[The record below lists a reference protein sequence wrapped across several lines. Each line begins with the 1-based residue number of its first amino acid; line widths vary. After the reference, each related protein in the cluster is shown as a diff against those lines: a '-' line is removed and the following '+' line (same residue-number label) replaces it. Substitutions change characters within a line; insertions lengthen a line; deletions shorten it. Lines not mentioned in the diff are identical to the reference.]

1 MKTNLQV
8 LRGGARCPQRAG
20 SSGTGVPAVNQES
33 AAAAVPASALGSTRS
48 TAVSG
53 LLALACL
60 FLLVVTPAQA
70 QWQTINYTLRGG
82 WNSIYLHGDASYA
95 TIEQQLANNAEVLSI
110 WRWNPN
116 PTATQF
122 GGAGLLPQAGT
133 PEWSTWTKD
142 VATPDTLS
150 ALIGQTAYL
159 VECAGAVTDTYS
171 LSITQRVLPPASKW
185 VRSGANFL
193 GFPAR
198 VSSPPTI
205 ANYFATFPSAVAAN
219 TKIYKY
225 VGGPIG
231 EAVVQVFSP
240 SFEPLDRTQAYWF
253 DATVVSDFYAPLEIT
268 PSNLAGLV
276 YGRNGSQVTVRV
288 RNRSSA
294 TVTLTVTP
302 TASATAPVGQ
312 EQWLDAVPLTRR
324 TYNSA
329 TSSYEFPA
337 VSAPFTVVLAPQA
350 SSELVFGVN
359 RALIDGGPPA
369 TRLPNALYA
378 SLLRFTESSNLL
390 EVLLPVSARV
400 TSLAGLW
407 VGDVAVTNVESKA
420 VGFTGT
426 ATKSPYPLR
435 VLLHVDD
442 AGTARVLSQV
452 FLGRLAPAPYAQG
465 IATLESHLK
474 ADEKANAQRFV
485 ATHLPL
491 EQELATGTGSVALG
505 QTLVRSVTIPFN
517 GPTNPY
523 VHTYHPD
530 HDNKDSQFDLL
541 TGTSAGSLESPTIG
555 RTFSFTFS
563 PTPLPTSSPL
573 GWGSTVLGGT
583 YSETITGVHKDP
595 LTVSGTF
602 ELRRVSELGSITTN

>member
-20 SSGTGVPAVNQES
+20 SNGTGVPAVNYES
-33 AAAAVPASALGSTRS
+33 AASAVPASALGSTRS

-95 TIEQQLANNAEVLSI
+95 TIEQQLANNPEVLSI

-122 GGAGLLPQAGT
+122 GGAGLIPLAGT
-133 PEWSTWTKD
+133 PEWSTWYKP

-159 VECAGAVTDTYS
+159 VECAGTITDTYQ

-312 EQWLDAVPLTRR
+312 EQWTAAVPLTRR
-324 TYNSA
+324 TFNSG
-329 TSSYEFPA
+329 TNSYDFIE
-337 VSAPFTVVLAPQA
+337 VTAPFTVVLAPQA
-350 SSELVFGVN
+350 SSELVFGVK
-359 RALIDGGPPA
+359 RESITGPD
-369 TRLPNALYA
+369 NSLYA

-491 EQELATGTGSVALG
+491 DQVLATGTGSVALG
-505 QTLVRSVTIPFN
+505 QTLVRTVEILAN
-517 GPTNPY
+517 APTNPY

-530 HDNKDSQFDLL
+530 HDNKDSRFALL
-541 TGTSAGSLESPTIG
+541 TTTSAGTLESPTIG
-555 RTFSFTFS
+555 RTLSFTFS

-583 YSETITGVHKDP
+583 YAETITGVHKDP

>member
-20 SSGTGVPAVNQES
+20 SSGTGVPAVNYES
-33 AAAAVPASALGSTRS
+33 AASAVPASALGSTRS

-70 QWQTINYTLRGG
+70 QWQTINYTLHGG
-82 WNSIYLHGDASYA
+82 WNSIYIHGDASYA
-95 TIEQQLANNAEVLSI
+95 TIEQQLANNPEVLSI

-122 GGAGLLPQAGT
+122 GGAGLIPLAGT
-133 PEWSTWTKD
+133 PEWSTWYKP

-159 VECAGAVTDTYS
+159 VECAGTITDTYQ

-312 EQWLDAVPLTRR
+312 EQWTAAVPLTRR
-324 TYNSA
+324 TFNSG
-329 TSSYEFPA
+329 TNSYDFIE
-337 VSAPFTVVLAPQA
+337 VTAPFTVVLAPQA
-350 SSELVFGVN
+350 SSELVFGVK
-359 RALIDGGPPA
+359 RESITGPD
-369 TRLPNALYA
+369 NSLYA

-452 FLGRLAPAPYAQG
+452 FLGRLAPAPYAPG
-465 IATLESHLK
+465 IATKETHLK

-491 EQELATGTGSVALG
+491 DEVLATGTGSVALG
-505 QTLVRSVTIPFN
+505 QTLVRSVTIPHN
-517 GPTNPY
+517 APTNPY

-530 HDNKDSQFDLL
+530 HDNKDSRFALL
-541 TGTSAGSLESPTIG
+541 PTTSAGSLESPTIG

-583 YSETITGVHKDP
+583 YAETITGVHKDP

>member
-1 MKTNLQV
+1 MNKIL
-8 LRGGARCPQRAG
+8 
-20 SSGTGVPAVNQES
+20 S
-33 AAAAVPASALGSTRS
+33 
-48 TAVSG
+48 
-53 LLALACL
+53 LL
-60 FLLVVTPAQA
+60 LLVLAGAGLPTAWA
-70 QWQTINYTLRGG
+70 QWQTINYTLHGG

-95 TIEQQLANNAEVLSI
+95 TIEQQLLSNAEVLSI

-122 GGAGLLPQAGT
+122 GGAGLLPLAGT

-159 VECAGAVTDTYS
+159 VECAGTITDTYS

-312 EQWLDAVPLTRR
+312 DQWTAAVPLTRR
-324 TYNSA
+324 TFNSV
-329 TSSYEFPA
+329 TSSYEFTA

-350 SSELVFGVN
+350 ASEMVFGVK
-359 RALIDGGPPA
+359 RESITGPD
-369 TRLPNALYA
+369 NSLYA

-452 FLGRLAPAPYAQG
+452 FLGRLAPAPYAPG
-465 IATLESHLK
+465 IATKEAHLK

-491 EQELATGTGSVALG
+491 DEVLATGTGSVALG
-505 QTLVRSVTIPFN
+505 QTLVRSVSIPFN

-530 HDNKDSQFDLL
+530 HDNKNSRFDLL
-541 TGTSAGSLESPTIG
+541 TGTLETLESPTIG

-583 YSETITGVHKDP
+583 YAETITGVHKDP

>member
-1 MKTNLQV
+1 M
-8 LRGGARCPQRAG
+8 
-20 SSGTGVPAVNQES
+20 
-33 AAAAVPASALGSTRS
+33 
-48 TAVSG
+48 
-53 LLALACL
+53 
-60 FLLVVTPAQA
+60 
-70 QWQTINYTLRGG
+70 
-82 WNSIYLHGDASYA
+82 
-95 TIEQQLANNAEVLSI
+95 
-110 WRWNPN
+110 
-116 PTATQF
+116 
-122 GGAGLLPQAGT
+122 
-133 PEWSTWTKD
+133 
-142 VATPDTLS
+142 
-150 ALIGQTAYL
+150 
-159 VECAGAVTDTYS
+159 
-171 LSITQRVLPPASKW
+171 
-185 VRSGANFL
+185 
-193 GFPAR
+193 
-198 VSSPPTI
+198 
-205 ANYFATFPSAVAAN
+205 
-219 TKIYKY
+219 
-225 VGGPIG
+225 
-231 EAVVQVFSP
+231 
-240 SFEPLDRTQAYWF
+240 
-253 DATVVSDFYAPLEIT
+253 VSDFYAPLEIT

-312 EQWLDAVPLTRR
+312 DQWTAAVPLTRR
-324 TYNSA
+324 TFNSG
-329 TSSYEFPA
+329 TNSYDFIE
-337 VSAPFTVVLAPQA
+337 VTAPFTVVLAPQA
-350 SSELVFGVN
+350 SSELVFGVK
-359 RALIDGGPPA
+359 RESITGPD
-369 TRLPNALYA
+369 NSLYA

-452 FLGRLAPAPYAQG
+452 FLGRLAPAPYAPG
-465 IATLESHLK
+465 IATKETHLK

-491 EQELATGTGSVALG
+491 DQVLATGTGSVALG
-505 QTLVRSVTIPFN
+505 QTLVRTVEILAN
-517 GPTNPY
+517 APTNPY

-530 HDNKDSQFDLL
+530 HDNKDSRFALL
-541 TGTSAGSLESPTIG
+541 PTTSAGSLESPTIG

-583 YSETITGVHKDP
+583 YAETITGVHKDP

>member
-20 SSGTGVPAVNQES
+20 SNGTGVPAVNYES
-33 AAAAVPASALGSTRS
+33 AASAVPASALGSTRS

-60 FLLVVTPAQA
+60 FLLVVTPAHA
-70 QWQTINYTLRGG
+70 QWQTINYTLHGG

-95 TIEQQLANNAEVLSI
+95 TIEQQLANNPEVLSI

-122 GGAGLLPQAGT
+122 GGAGLIPLAGT
-133 PEWSTWTKD
+133 PEWSTWYKP

-159 VECAGAVTDTYS
+159 VECAGTITDTYQ

-312 EQWLDAVPLTRR
+312 EQWTAAVPLTRR
-324 TYNSA
+324 TFNSG
-329 TSSYEFPA
+329 TNSYDFIE
-337 VSAPFTVVLAPQA
+337 VTAPFTVVLAPQA
-350 SSELVFGVN
+350 SSELVFGVK
-359 RALIDGGPPA
+359 RESITGPD
-369 TRLPNALYA
+369 NSLYA

-491 EQELATGTGSVALG
+491 DQVLATGTGSVALG
-505 QTLVRSVTIPFN
+505 QTLVRTVEILAN
-517 GPTNPY
+517 APTNPY

-530 HDNKDSQFDLL
+530 HDNKDSRFALL
-541 TGTSAGSLESPTIG
+541 TTTSAGTLESPTIG
-555 RTFSFTFS
+555 RTLSFTFS

-583 YSETITGVHKDP
+583 YAETITGVHKDP

>member
-1 MKTNLQV
+1 MNKIL
-8 LRGGARCPQRAG
+8 
-20 SSGTGVPAVNQES
+20 S
-33 AAAAVPASALGSTRS
+33 
-48 TAVSG
+48 
-53 LLALACL
+53 L
-60 FLLVVTPAQA
+60 FLLVVASACLPAARA

-82 WNSIYLHGDASYA
+82 WNSIYIHGDASYA
-95 TIEQQLANNAEVLSI
+95 TIEQQLANNPEVLSI

-122 GGAGLLPQAGT
+122 GGAGLLPLAGT
-133 PEWSTWTKD
+133 PEWSTWYKP

-288 RNRSSA
+288 RNRSAA

-312 EQWLDAVPLTRR
+312 EQWTAAVPLTRR
-324 TYNSA
+324 TFNTVTNSYDFIEV
-329 TSSYEFPA
+329 T
-337 VSAPFTVVLAPQA
+337 APFTVVLAPQA
-350 SSELVFGVN
+350 SSELVFGVK
-359 RALIDGGPPA
+359 RQSITGPD
-369 TRLPNALYA
+369 NSLYA
-378 SLLRFTESSNLL
+378 SLLRFTESSNLM

-452 FLGRLAPAPYAQG
+452 FLGRLAPAPYAPG
-465 IATLESHLK
+465 IATKEAHLK

-491 EQELATGTGSVALG
+491 DEVLATGTGSVALG
-505 QTLVRSVTIPFN
+505 QTLVRSVTIPHN
-517 GPTNPY
+517 APTNPY

-530 HDNKDSQFDLL
+530 HDNKDSRFALL
-541 TGTSAGSLESPTIG
+541 PTTSAGTLESPTIG

-583 YSETITGVHKDP
+583 YAETITGVHKDP

>member
-20 SSGTGVPAVNQES
+20 SSGTGVPAVNYES
-33 AAAAVPASALGSTRS
+33 AASAVPASALGSTRS

-95 TIEQQLANNAEVLSI
+95 TIEQQLANNPEVLSI

-122 GGAGLLPQAGT
+122 GGAGLIPLAGT
-133 PEWSTWTKD
+133 PEWSTWYKP

-159 VECAGAVTDTYS
+159 VECTGTITDTYQ

-198 VSSPPTI
+198 VSAPPTI

-312 EQWLDAVPLTRR
+312 EQWTAAVPLTRR
-324 TYNSA
+324 TFNSG
-329 TSSYEFPA
+329 TNSYDFIE
-337 VSAPFTVVLAPQA
+337 VTAPFTVVLAPQA
-350 SSELVFGVN
+350 SSELVFGVK
-359 RALIDGGPPA
+359 RESITGPD
-369 TRLPNALYA
+369 NSLYA

-452 FLGRLAPAPYAQG
+452 FLGRLAPAPYAPG
-465 IATLESHLK
+465 IATKEAHLK

-491 EQELATGTGSVALG
+491 DEVLATGTGSVALG
-505 QTLVRSVTIPFN
+505 QTLVRSVTIPHN
-517 GPTNPY
+517 APTNPY

-530 HDNKDSQFDLL
+530 HDNKDSRFALL
-541 TGTSAGSLESPTIG
+541 TTTSAGTLESPTIG
-555 RTFSFTFS
+555 RTLSFTFS

-583 YSETITGVHKDP
+583 YAETITGVHKDP

>member
-1 MKTNLQV
+1 MNKIL
-8 LRGGARCPQRAG
+8 
-20 SSGTGVPAVNQES
+20 S
-33 AAAAVPASALGSTRS
+33 
-48 TAVSG
+48 
-53 LLALACL
+53 L
-60 FLLVVTPAQA
+60 FLLVVAGACLPAARA
-70 QWQTINYTLRGG
+70 QWQTINYTLHGG

-95 TIEQQLANNAEVLSI
+95 TIEQQLANNPEVLSI

-122 GGAGLLPQAGT
+122 GGAGLIPLAGT
-133 PEWSTWTKD
+133 PEWSTWYKP

-159 VECAGAVTDTYS
+159 VECAGTITDTYQ

-231 EAVVQVFSP
+231 EAVMQVFSP

-312 EQWLDAVPLTRR
+312 EQWTAAVPLTRR
-324 TYNSA
+324 TFNSG
-329 TSSYEFPA
+329 TNSYDFIE
-337 VSAPFTVVLAPQA
+337 VTAPFTVVLAPQA
-350 SSELVFGVN
+350 SSELVFGVK
-359 RALIDGGPPA
+359 RESITGPD
-369 TRLPNALYA
+369 NSLYA

-407 VGDVAVTNVESKA
+407 VGDVAVTNVESKVA
-420 VGFTGT
+420 GFTGT

-452 FLGRLAPAPYAQG
+452 FLGRLAPAPYAPG
-465 IATLESHLK
+465 IATKETHLK

-491 EQELATGTGSVALG
+491 DEVLATGTGSVALG
-505 QTLVRSVTIPFN
+505 QTLVRTVEILAN
-517 GPTNPY
+517 APTNPY

-530 HDNKDSQFDLL
+530 HDNKDSRFALL
-541 TGTSAGSLESPTIG
+541 PTTSAGTLESPTIG
-555 RTFSFTFS
+555 RTLSFTFS

-583 YSETITGVHKDP
+583 YAETITGVHKDP

>member
-20 SSGTGVPAVNQES
+20 SSGTGVPAVNYES
-33 AAAAVPASALGSTRS
+33 AASAVPASALGSTRS

-60 FLLVVTPAQA
+60 FLLVVTPAHA
-70 QWQTINYTLRGG
+70 QWQTINYTLHGG

-95 TIEQQLANNAEVLSI
+95 TIEQQLANNPEVLSI

-122 GGAGLLPQAGT
+122 GGAGLIPLAGT
-133 PEWSTWTKD
+133 PEWSTWYKP

-159 VECAGAVTDTYS
+159 VECAGTITDTYQ

-231 EAVVQVFSP
+231 EAVMQVFSP

-312 EQWLDAVPLTRR
+312 EQWTAAVPLTRR
-324 TYNSA
+324 TFNSG
-329 TSSYEFPA
+329 TNSYDFIE
-337 VSAPFTVVLAPQA
+337 VTAPFTVVLAPQA
-350 SSELVFGVN
+350 SSELVFGVK
-359 RALIDGGPPA
+359 RESITGPD
-369 TRLPNALYA
+369 NSLYA

-452 FLGRLAPAPYAQG
+452 FLGRLAPAPYAPG
-465 IATLESHLK
+465 IATKEAHLK

-491 EQELATGTGSVALG
+491 DEVLATGTGSVALG
-505 QTLVRSVTIPFN
+505 QTLVRTVEILAN
-517 GPTNPY
+517 APTNPY

-530 HDNKDSQFDLL
+530 HDNKDSRFALL
-541 TGTSAGSLESPTIG
+541 TTTSAGTLESPTIG
-555 RTFSFTFS
+555 RTLSFTFS

-583 YSETITGVHKDP
+583 YAETITGVHKDP

>member
-1 MKTNLQV
+1 
-8 LRGGARCPQRAG
+8 
-20 SSGTGVPAVNQES
+20 
-33 AAAAVPASALGSTRS
+33 LGSTRS
-48 TAVSG
+48 TAVSA

-70 QWQTINYTLRGG
+70 QWQTINYTLHGG

-95 TIEQQLANNAEVLSI
+95 TIEQQLANNPEVLSI

-122 GGAGLLPQAGT
+122 GGAGLIPLAGT
-133 PEWSTWTKD
+133 PEWSTWYKP

-159 VECAGAVTDTYS
+159 VECAGTITDTYQ

-312 EQWLDAVPLTRR
+312 EQWTAAVPLTRR
-324 TYNSA
+324 TFNSG
-329 TSSYEFPA
+329 TNSYDFIE
-337 VSAPFTVVLAPQA
+337 VTAPFTVVLAPQA
-350 SSELVFGVN
+350 SSELVFGVK
-359 RALIDGGPPA
+359 RESITGPD
-369 TRLPNALYA
+369 NSLYA

-452 FLGRLAPAPYAQG
+452 FLGRLAPAPYAPG
-465 IATLESHLK
+465 IATKEAHLK

-491 EQELATGTGSVALG
+491 DEVLATGTGSVALG
-505 QTLVRSVTIPFN
+505 QTLVRSVTIPHN
-517 GPTNPY
+517 APTNPY

-530 HDNKDSQFDLL
+530 HDNKNSRFDLL
-541 TGTSAGSLESPTIG
+541 TGTLETLESPTIG

-583 YSETITGVHKDP
+583 YAETITGVHKDP

>member
-1 MKTNLQV
+1 
-8 LRGGARCPQRAG
+8 
-20 SSGTGVPAVNQES
+20 
-33 AAAAVPASALGSTRS
+33 LGSTRS

-70 QWQTINYTLRGG
+70 QWQTINYTLHGG

-95 TIEQQLANNAEVLSI
+95 TIEQQLANNPEVLSI

-122 GGAGLLPQAGT
+122 GGAGLIPLAGT
-133 PEWSTWTKD
+133 PEWSTWYKP

-159 VECAGAVTDTYS
+159 VECAGTITDTYQ

-205 ANYFATFPSAVAAN
+205 ANYFATFPSVVAAN

-225 VGGPIG
+225 VGGPLG
-231 EAVVQVFSP
+231 ESNPVQVFSP

-312 EQWLDAVPLTRR
+312 EQWTAAVPLTRR
-324 TYNSA
+324 TFNSG
-329 TSSYEFPA
+329 TNSYDFIE
-337 VSAPFTVVLAPQA
+337 VTAPFTVVLAPQA
-350 SSELVFGVN
+350 SSELVFGVK
-359 RALIDGGPPA
+359 RESITGPD
-369 TRLPNALYA
+369 NSLYA

-491 EQELATGTGSVALG
+491 DQVLATGTGSVALG
-505 QTLVRSVTIPFN
+505 QTLVRTVEILAN
-517 GPTNPY
+517 APTNPY

-530 HDNKDSQFDLL
+530 HDNKDSRFALL
-541 TGTSAGSLESPTIG
+541 TTTSAGTLESPTIG
-555 RTFSFTFS
+555 RTLSFTFS

-583 YSETITGVHKDP
+583 YAETITGVHKDP

>member
-1 MKTNLQV
+1 MNKIL
-8 LRGGARCPQRAG
+8 
-20 SSGTGVPAVNQES
+20 S
-33 AAAAVPASALGSTRS
+33 
-48 TAVSG
+48 
-53 LLALACL
+53 LL
-60 FLLVVTPAQA
+60 LLVLAGAGLPTAWA
-70 QWQTINYTLRGG
+70 QWQTINYTLHGG

-95 TIEQQLANNAEVLSI
+95 TIEQQLANNPEVLSI

-122 GGAGLLPQAGT
+122 GGAGLLPLAGT

-159 VECAGAVTDTYS
+159 VECAGTITDTYS

-225 VGGPIG
+225 VGGPLG
-231 EAVVQVFSP
+231 ASNPLQVFSP
-240 SFEPLDRTQAYWF
+240 AFETLDRTQAYWF

-302 TASATAPVGQ
+302 ATSATAPVGQ
-312 EQWLDAVPLTRR
+312 DQWTAAVPLTRR
-324 TYNSA
+324 TFNSV
-329 TSSYEFPA
+329 TSSYEFIA

-350 SSELVFGVN
+350 ASEMVFGVD
-359 RALIDGGPPA
+359 RAAITGPA
-369 TRLPNALYA
+369 NSLYA

-452 FLGRLAPAPYAQG
+452 FLGRLAPAPYAPG
-465 IATLESHLK
+465 IATKEAHLK

-491 EQELATGTGSVALG
+491 DEVLATGTGSVALG
-505 QTLVRSVTIPFN
+505 QTLVRSVSIPFN

-530 HDNKDSQFDLL
+530 HDNKNSRFDLL
-541 TGTSAGSLESPTIG
+541 TGTLETLESPTIG

-563 PTPLPTSSPL
+563 PAPLPTSSPL

-583 YSETITGVHKDP
+583 YAETITGVHKDP

>member
-1 MKTNLQV
+1 
-8 LRGGARCPQRAG
+8 
-20 SSGTGVPAVNQES
+20 VNQES
-33 AAAAVPASALGSTRS
+33 AAAAVPASALRSTHS

-60 FLLVVTPAQA
+60 FLLVVTSAQA

-225 VGGPIG
+225 VGGPIN

-276 YGRNGSQVTVRV
+276 YGRNGSQITVRV
-288 RNRSSA
+288 RNRSAA

-324 TYNSA
+324 TFNSV
-329 TSSYEFPA
+329 TSSYEFTA

-350 SSELVFGVN
+350 ASEMVFGVD
-359 RALIDGGPPA
+359 RAAITGPA
-369 TRLPNALYA
+369 NSLYA
-378 SLLRFTESSNLL
+378 SLLRFTESSNLM

-452 FLGRLAPAPYAQG
+452 FLGRLAPAPYAPG

-491 EQELATGTGSVALG
+491 DLVLATGTGSVALG
-505 QTLVRSVTIPFN
+505 QTLVRSVSIPFN

-530 HDNKDSQFDLL
+530 HDNKNSRFDLL
-541 TGTSAGSLESPTIG
+541 TGTLETLESPTIG

-583 YSETITGVHKDP
+583 YSETITGLHKDP

>member
-1 MKTNLQV
+1 
-8 LRGGARCPQRAG
+8 
-20 SSGTGVPAVNQES
+20 
-33 AAAAVPASALGSTRS
+33 LGSTRS

-70 QWQTINYTLRGG
+70 QWQTINYTLHGG

-95 TIEQQLANNAEVLSI
+95 TIEQQLANNPEVLSI

-122 GGAGLLPQAGT
+122 GGAGLIPLAGT
-133 PEWSTWTKD
+133 PEWSTWYKP

-159 VECAGAVTDTYS
+159 VECAGTITDTYQ

-198 VSSPPTI
+198 VSAPPTI

-312 EQWLDAVPLTRR
+312 EQWTAAVPLTRR
-324 TYNSA
+324 TFNSG
-329 TSSYEFPA
+329 TNSYDFIE
-337 VSAPFTVVLAPQA
+337 VTAPFTVVLAPQA
-350 SSELVFGVN
+350 SSELVFGVK
-359 RALIDGGPPA
+359 RESITGPD
-369 TRLPNALYA
+369 NSLYA

-452 FLGRLAPAPYAQG
+452 FLGRLAPAPYAPG
-465 IATLESHLK
+465 IATKEAHLK

-491 EQELATGTGSVALG
+491 DEVLATGTGSVALG
-505 QTLVRSVTIPFN
+505 QTLVRSVTIPHN
-517 GPTNPY
+517 APTNPY

-530 HDNKDSQFDLL
+530 HDNKDSRFALL
-541 TGTSAGSLESPTIG
+541 TTTSAGTLESPTIG
-555 RTFSFTFS
+555 RTLSFTFS

-583 YSETITGVHKDP
+583 YAETITGVHKDP

>member
-1 MKTNLQV
+1 MNKIL
-8 LRGGARCPQRAG
+8 
-20 SSGTGVPAVNQES
+20 S
-33 AAAAVPASALGSTRS
+33 
-48 TAVSG
+48 
-53 LLALACL
+53 L
-60 FLLVVTPAQA
+60 FLLVVAGAGLPTARA
-70 QWQTINYTLRGG
+70 QWQTINYTLHGG

-95 TIEQQLANNAEVLSI
+95 TIEQQLANNPEVLSI

-122 GGAGLLPQAGT
+122 GGAGLLPLAGT

-159 VECAGAVTDTYS
+159 VECAGAITDTYS

-312 EQWLDAVPLTRR
+312 DQWTAAVPLTRR
-324 TYNSA
+324 TFNSV
-329 TSSYEFPA
+329 TSSYEFTA

-350 SSELVFGVN
+350 ASEMVFGVD
-359 RALIDGGPPA
+359 RAAITGPA
-369 TRLPNALYA
+369 NSLYA
-378 SLLRFTESSNLL
+378 SLLRFTESSNLM

-452 FLGRLAPAPYAQG
+452 FLGRLAPAPYAPG
-465 IATLESHLK
+465 IATKEAHLK

-491 EQELATGTGSVALG
+491 DEVLATGTGSVALG
-505 QTLVRSVTIPFN
+505 QTLVRSVTIPHN
-517 GPTNPY
+517 APTNPY

-530 HDNKDSQFDLL
+530 HDNKNSRFDLL
-541 TGTSAGSLESPTIG
+541 TGTLETLESPTIG

-563 PTPLPTSSPL
+563 PAPLPTSSPL

-583 YSETITGVHKDP
+583 YAETITGVHKDP

>member
-1 MKTNLQV
+1 MNKIL
-8 LRGGARCPQRAG
+8 
-20 SSGTGVPAVNQES
+20 S
-33 AAAAVPASALGSTRS
+33 
-48 TAVSG
+48 
-53 LLALACL
+53 LL
-60 FLLVVTPAQA
+60 LLVLAGAGLPTAWA
-70 QWQTINYTLRGG
+70 QWQTINYTLHGG

-95 TIEQQLANNAEVLSI
+95 TIEQQLANNPEVLSI

-122 GGAGLLPQAGT
+122 GGAGLIPLAGT
-133 PEWSTWTKD
+133 PEWSTWYKP

-159 VECAGAVTDTYS
+159 VECAGAITDTYS

-288 RNRSSA
+288 RNRSSS

-312 EQWLDAVPLTRR
+312 DQWTAAVPLTRR
-324 TYNSA
+324 TFNSV
-329 TSSYEFPA
+329 TSSYEFTA

-350 SSELVFGVN
+350 ASEMVFGVD
-359 RALIDGGPPA
+359 RAAITGPD
-369 TRLPNALYA
+369 NSLYA

-452 FLGRLAPAPYAQG
+452 FLGRLAPAPYAPG
-465 IATLESHLK
+465 IATKEAHLK

-491 EQELATGTGSVALG
+491 DEVLATGTGSVALG
-505 QTLVRSVTIPFN
+505 QTLVRSVSIPFN

-530 HDNKDSQFDLL
+530 HDNKNSRFDLL
-541 TGTSAGSLESPTIG
+541 TGTLETLESPTIG

-583 YSETITGVHKDP
+583 YAETITGVHKDP

>member
-1 MKTNLQV
+1 MNKIL
-8 LRGGARCPQRAG
+8 
-20 SSGTGVPAVNQES
+20 S
-33 AAAAVPASALGSTRS
+33 
-48 TAVSG
+48 
-53 LLALACL
+53 L
-60 FLLVVTPAQA
+60 FLLVVAGAGLPTARA
-70 QWQTINYTLRGG
+70 QWQTINYTLHGG

-95 TIEQQLANNAEVLSI
+95 TIEQQLANNPEVLSI

-122 GGAGLLPQAGT
+122 GGAGLLPLAGT

-159 VECAGAVTDTYS
+159 VECAGAITDTYS

-312 EQWLDAVPLTRR
+312 DQWTAAVPLTRR
-324 TYNSA
+324 TFNSV
-329 TSSYEFPA
+329 TSSYEFTA

-350 SSELVFGVN
+350 ASEMVFGVD
-359 RALIDGGPPA
+359 RAAITGPD
-369 TRLPNALYA
+369 NSLYA

-452 FLGRLAPAPYAQG
+452 FLGRLAPAPYAPG
-465 IATLESHLK
+465 IATKEAHLK

-491 EQELATGTGSVALG
+491 DEVLATGTGSVALG
-505 QTLVRSVTIPFN
+505 QTLVRSVSIPFN

-530 HDNKDSQFDLL
+530 HDNKNSRFDLL
-541 TGTSAGSLESPTIG
+541 TGTLETLESPTIG

-583 YSETITGVHKDP
+583 YAETITGVHKDP

>member
-1 MKTNLQV
+1 MNKIL
-8 LRGGARCPQRAG
+8 
-20 SSGTGVPAVNQES
+20 S
-33 AAAAVPASALGSTRS
+33 
-48 TAVSG
+48 
-53 LLALACL
+53 L
-60 FLLVVTPAQA
+60 FLLVVAGACLPAARA

-82 WNSIYLHGDASYA
+82 WNSIYIHGDASYA
-95 TIEQQLANNAEVLSI
+95 TIEQQLANNPEVLSI

-122 GGAGLLPQAGT
+122 GGAGLLPLAGT
-133 PEWSTWTKD
+133 PEWSTWYKP
-142 VATPDTLS
+142 VAAPDTLS

-225 VGGPIG
+225 VGGPLG
-231 EAVVQVFSP
+231 ESNPVQVFSP

-312 EQWLDAVPLTRR
+312 EQWTAAVPLTRR
-324 TYNSA
+324 TFNSG
-329 TSSYEFPA
+329 TSSYDFIE
-337 VSAPFTVVLAPQA
+337 VTAPFTVVLAPQA
-350 SSELVFGVN
+350 ASEMVFGVK
-359 RALIDGGPPA
+359 RQSITGPD
-369 TRLPNALYA
+369 NSLYA
-378 SLLRFTESSNLL
+378 SLLRFTESSNLM

-452 FLGRLAPAPYAQG
+452 FLGRLAPAPYAPG
-465 IATLESHLK
+465 IATKEAHLK

-491 EQELATGTGSVALG
+491 DEVLATGTGSVALG
-505 QTLVRSVTIPFN
+505 QTLVRSVTIPHN
-517 GPTNPY
+517 APTNPY

-530 HDNKDSQFDLL
+530 HDNKDSRFALL
-541 TGTSAGSLESPTIG
+541 TGTSAGTLESPTIG

-602 ELRRVSELGSITTN
+602 ELRRVSELGSITTSN

>member
-1 MKTNLQV
+1 MKKIL
-8 LRGGARCPQRAG
+8 
-20 SSGTGVPAVNQES
+20 S
-33 AAAAVPASALGSTRS
+33 
-48 TAVSG
+48 
-53 LLALACL
+53 LL
-60 FLLVVTPAQA
+60 LLVVVGVCLPGARA
-70 QWQTINYTLRGG
+70 QWQTINYTLHGG
-82 WNSIYLHGDASYA
+82 WNSIYVHGDASYA
-95 TIEQQLANNAEVLSI
+95 TIEQQLANNPEVLSI

-122 GGAGLLPQAGT
+122 GGAGLIPLAGT
-133 PEWSTWTKD
+133 PEWSIWTKD
-142 VATPDTLS
+142 VAIPDTLS

-159 VECAGAVTDTYS
+159 VQCAGAITDTYS
-171 LSITQRVLPPASKW
+171 LSLTQRVLPPASKW

-198 VSSPPTI
+198 LSSPPTI

-225 VGGPIG
+225 VGGPI
-231 EAVVQVFSP
+231 ETAVVQVFSP

-276 YGRNGSQVTVRV
+276 YGRNGSQITVRV
-288 RNRSSA
+288 RNRSAA

-312 EQWLDAVPLTRR
+312 DQWTAAVPLTRR
-324 TYNSA
+324 TFNSG
-329 TSSYEFPA
+329 TSSYEFTA

-350 SSELVFGVN
+350 TSEIVFGVN
-359 RALIDGGPPA
+359 RVLITGAPD
-369 TRLPNALYA
+369 ALYA
-378 SLLRFTESSNLL
+378 SLLRFTDSANLM
-390 EVLLPVSARV
+390 EILLPVSARV
-400 TSLAGLW
+400 TSLGGLW
-407 VGDVAVTNVESKA
+407 VGDVAVTNVESK
-420 VGFTGT
+420 VEGFTGT

-442 AGTARVLSQV
+442 AGTARLLSQV

-491 EQELATGTGSVALG
+491 DLVLATGSGSVALG
-505 QTLVRSVTIPFN
+505 QTLVRSISIPFN
-517 GPTNPY
+517 ERTNPY

-530 HDNKDSQFDLL
+530 HDNKDSRFALL
-541 TGTSAGSLESPTIG
+541 TTPLESPNIG
-555 RTFSFTFS
+555 RTLSFTFS
-563 PTPLPTSSPL
+563 ATPLPTSSPL
-573 GWGSTVLGGT
+573 GWGSTVLGGS
-583 YSETITGVHKDP
+583 YSETITGLHKNP

>member
-1 MKTNLQV
+1 MNKIL
-8 LRGGARCPQRAG
+8 
-20 SSGTGVPAVNQES
+20 S
-33 AAAAVPASALGSTRS
+33 
-48 TAVSG
+48 
-53 LLALACL
+53 LL
-60 FLLVVTPAQA
+60 LLVLAGAGLPTAWA
-70 QWQTINYTLRGG
+70 QWQTINYTLHGG

-95 TIEQQLANNAEVLSI
+95 TIEQQLANNPEVLSI

-122 GGAGLLPQAGT
+122 GGAGLLPLAGT
-133 PEWSTWTKD
+133 PEWSSWTKD

-159 VECAGAVTDTYS
+159 VECAGAIGDTYS

-198 VSSPPTI
+198 VSSPPMI

-225 VGGPIG
+225 VGGPLG
-231 EAVVQVFSP
+231 ASNPLQVFSP
-240 SFEPLDRTQAYWF
+240 AFETLDRTQAYWF

-276 YGRNGSQVTVRV
+276 YGRNGSQITVRV

-302 TASATAPVGQ
+302 AASATAPVGQ
-312 EQWLDAVPLTRR
+312 DQWTATVPLTRR
-324 TYNSA
+324 TFNSV
-329 TSSYEFPA
+329 TSSYEFTA

-350 SSELVFGVN
+350 ASEMVFGVD
-359 RALIDGGPPA
+359 RAAITGPA
-369 TRLPNALYA
+369 NSLYA
-378 SLLRFTESSNLL
+378 SLLRFTESSNLM

-452 FLGRLAPAPYAQG
+452 FLGRLAPAPYAPG

-491 EQELATGTGSVALG
+491 DLVLATGTGSVALG
-505 QTLVRSVTIPFN
+505 QTLVRSVSIPFN

-530 HDNKDSQFDLL
+530 HDNKNSRFDLL
-541 TGTSAGSLESPTIG
+541 TGTLETLESPTIG

-583 YSETITGVHKDP
+583 YSETITGLHKDP

>member
-20 SSGTGVPAVNQES
+20 SSGTGVPAVNYES
-33 AAAAVPASALGSTRS
+33 AASAVPASALGSTRS

-70 QWQTINYTLRGG
+70 QWQTINYTLHGG

-95 TIEQQLANNAEVLSI
+95 TIEQQLANNPEVLSI

-122 GGAGLLPQAGT
+122 GGAGLIPLAGT
-133 PEWSTWTKD
+133 PEWSTWYKP

-150 ALIGQTAYL
+150 ALIGQSAYL
-159 VECAGAVTDTYS
+159 VECTGTITDTYQ

-225 VGGPIG
+225 VGGPLD
-231 EAVVQVFSP
+231 ASNPVQVFSP

-312 EQWLDAVPLTRR
+312 DQWTAAVPLTRR
-324 TYNSA
+324 TFNSG
-329 TSSYEFPA
+329 TNSYDFIE
-337 VSAPFTVVLAPQA
+337 VTAPFTVVLAPQA
-350 SSELVFGVN
+350 SSELVFGVK
-359 RALIDGGPPA
+359 RESITGPD
-369 TRLPNALYA
+369 NSLYA

-452 FLGRLAPAPYAQG
+452 FLGRLAPAPYAPG
-465 IATLESHLK
+465 IATKEAHLK

-491 EQELATGTGSVALG
+491 DQVLATGTGSVALG
-505 QTLVRSVTIPFN
+505 QTLVRTVEILAN
-517 GPTNPY
+517 APTNPY

-530 HDNKDSQFDLL
+530 HDNKDSRFALL
-541 TGTSAGSLESPTIG
+541 PTTSAGTLESPTIG
-555 RTFSFTFS
+555 RTLSFTFS

-583 YSETITGVHKDP
+583 YAETITGVHKDP

>member
-20 SSGTGVPAVNQES
+20 SSGTGVPAVNYES
-33 AAAAVPASALGSTRS
+33 AASAVPASALGSTRS

-70 QWQTINYTLRGG
+70 QWQTINYTLHGG

-95 TIEQQLANNAEVLSI
+95 TIEQQLANNPEVLSI

-122 GGAGLLPQAGT
+122 GGAGLIPLAGT
-133 PEWSTWTKD
+133 PEWSTWYKP

-159 VECAGAVTDTYS
+159 VECAGTITDTYQ

-288 RNRSSA
+288 RNRSAA

-312 EQWLDAVPLTRR
+312 EQWTAAVPLTRR
-324 TYNSA
+324 TFNSG
-329 TSSYEFPA
+329 TNSYDFIE
-337 VSAPFTVVLAPQA
+337 VTAPFTVVLAPQA
-350 SSELVFGVN
+350 SSELVFGVK
-359 RALIDGGPPA
+359 RESITGPD
-369 TRLPNALYA
+369 NSLYA

-452 FLGRLAPAPYAQG
+452 FLGRLAPAPYAPG
-465 IATLESHLK
+465 IATKEAHLK

-491 EQELATGTGSVALG
+491 DEVLATGTGSVALG
-505 QTLVRSVTIPFN
+505 QTLVRSVTIPHN
-517 GPTNPY
+517 APTNPY

-530 HDNKDSQFDLL
+530 HDNKDSRFALL
-541 TGTSAGSLESPTIG
+541 TTTSAGTLESPTIG
-555 RTFSFTFS
+555 RTLSFTFS

-583 YSETITGVHKDP
+583 YAETITGVHKDP

>member
-20 SSGTGVPAVNQES
+20 SNGTGVPAVNYES
-33 AAAAVPASALGSTRS
+33 AASAVPASALGSTRS

-70 QWQTINYTLRGG
+70 QWQTINYTLHGG

-95 TIEQQLANNAEVLSI
+95 TIEQQLANNPEVLSI

-122 GGAGLLPQAGT
+122 GGAGLIPLAGT
-133 PEWSTWTKD
+133 PEWSTWYKP

-159 VECAGAVTDTYS
+159 VECAGTITDTYQ

-198 VSSPPTI
+198 VSAPPTI

-312 EQWLDAVPLTRR
+312 EQWTAAVPLTRR
-324 TYNSA
+324 TFNSG
-329 TSSYEFPA
+329 TNSYDFIE
-337 VSAPFTVVLAPQA
+337 VTAPFTVVLAPQA
-350 SSELVFGVN
+350 SSELVFGVK
-359 RALIDGGPPA
+359 RESITGPDNS
-369 TRLPNALYA
+369 LDA
-378 SLLRFTESSNLL
+378 SLLRFTESSNRL

-474 ADEKANAQRFV
+474 ADEKPTRNDSSPRTCPSIKSSRPARAVWRS
-485 ATHLPL
+485 ARPW
-491 EQELATGTGSVALG
+491 SVASRFRL
-505 QTLVRSVTIPFN
+505 
-517 GPTNPY
+517 
-523 VHTYHPD
+523 
-530 HDNKDSQFDLL
+530 
-541 TGTSAGSLESPTIG
+541 TSARIPTSTPTIRTTTIKTAGSRCCRRRRRG
-555 RTFSFTFS
+555 RWKARPSGARC
-563 PTPLPTSSPL
+563 PLPFPPRRCPPPARSA
-573 GWGSTVLGGT
+573 GGARCSAALMPKRSRECT
-583 YSETITGVHKDP
+583 KI
-595 LTVSGTF
+595 
-602 ELRRVSELGSITTN
+602 R

>member
-20 SSGTGVPAVNQES
+20 SSGTGVPAVNYES
-33 AAAAVPASALGSTRS
+33 AASAVPASALGSTRS

-70 QWQTINYTLRGG
+70 QWQTINYTLHGG

-95 TIEQQLANNAEVLSI
+95 TIEQQLANNPEVLSI

-122 GGAGLLPQAGT
+122 GGAGLIPLAGT
-133 PEWSTWTKD
+133 PEWSTWYKP

-159 VECAGAVTDTYS
+159 VECAGTITDTYQ

-198 VSSPPTI
+198 VSAPPTI

-312 EQWLDAVPLTRR
+312 EQWTAAVPLTRR
-324 TYNSA
+324 TFNSG
-329 TSSYEFPA
+329 TNSYDFIE
-337 VSAPFTVVLAPQA
+337 VTAPFTVVLAPQA
-350 SSELVFGVN
+350 SSELVFGVK
-359 RALIDGGPPA
+359 RESITGPD
-369 TRLPNALYA
+369 NSLYA

-452 FLGRLAPAPYAQG
+452 FLGRLAPAPYAPG
-465 IATLESHLK
+465 IATKEAHLK

-491 EQELATGTGSVALG
+491 DEVLATGTGSVALG
-505 QTLVRSVTIPFN
+505 QTLVRSVTIPHN
-517 GPTNPY
+517 APTNPY

-530 HDNKDSQFDLL
+530 HDNKDSRFALL
-541 TGTSAGSLESPTIG
+541 TTTSAGTLESPTIG
-555 RTFSFTFS
+555 RTLSFTFS

-583 YSETITGVHKDP
+583 YAETITGVHKDP

>member
-1 MKTNLQV
+1 MNKIL
-8 LRGGARCPQRAG
+8 
-20 SSGTGVPAVNQES
+20 S
-33 AAAAVPASALGSTRS
+33 
-48 TAVSG
+48 
-53 LLALACL
+53 L
-60 FLLVVTPAQA
+60 FLLVVASACLPAARA

-82 WNSIYLHGDASYA
+82 WNSIYIHGDASYA
-95 TIEQQLANNAEVLSI
+95 TIEQQLANNPEVLSI

-122 GGAGLLPQAGT
+122 GGAGLIPLAGT
-133 PEWSTWTKD
+133 PEWSTWYKP

-288 RNRSSA
+288 RNRSAA

-312 EQWLDAVPLTRR
+312 EQWTAAVPLTRR
-324 TYNSA
+324 TFNTVTNSYDFIEV
-329 TSSYEFPA
+329 T
-337 VSAPFTVVLAPQA
+337 APFTVVLAPQA
-350 SSELVFGVN
+350 SSELVFGVK
-359 RALIDGGPPA
+359 RQSITGPD
-369 TRLPNALYA
+369 NSLYA
-378 SLLRFTESSNLL
+378 SLLRFTESSNLM

-452 FLGRLAPAPYAQG
+452 FLGRLAPAPYAPG
-465 IATLESHLK
+465 IATKEAHLK

-491 EQELATGTGSVALG
+491 DEVLATGTGSVALG
-505 QTLVRSVTIPFN
+505 QTLVRSVTIPHN
-517 GPTNPY
+517 APTNPY

-530 HDNKDSQFDLL
+530 HDNKDSRFALL
-541 TGTSAGSLESPTIG
+541 PTTSAGTLESPTIG

>member
-1 MKTNLQV
+1 
-8 LRGGARCPQRAG
+8 
-20 SSGTGVPAVNQES
+20 VNQES
-33 AAAAVPASALGSTRS
+33 AAAAVPASALRSTHS

-60 FLLVVTPAQA
+60 FLLVVTSAQA

-225 VGGPIG
+225 VGGPIN

-276 YGRNGSQVTVRV
+276 YGRNGSQITVRV
-288 RNRSSA
+288 RNRSAA

-324 TYNSA
+324 TFNSV
-329 TSSYEFPA
+329 TSSYEFTA

-350 SSELVFGVN
+350 ASEMVFGVD
-359 RALIDGGPPA
+359 RAAITGPA
-369 TRLPNALYA
+369 NSLYA
-378 SLLRFTESSNLL
+378 SLLRFTESSNLM

-452 FLGRLAPAPYAQG
+452 FLGRLAPAPYAPG

-491 EQELATGTGSVALG
+491 DLVLATGTGSVALG
-505 QTLVRSVTIPFN
+505 QTLVRSVSIPFN

-530 HDNKDSQFDLL
+530 HDNKNSRFDLL
-541 TGTSAGSLESPTIG
+541 TGTLETLESPTIG

-583 YSETITGVHKDP
+583 YSETISGLHKDP

>member
-20 SSGTGVPAVNQES
+20 SNGTGVPAVNYES
-33 AAAAVPASALGSTRS
+33 AASAVPASALGSTRS

-70 QWQTINYTLRGG
+70 QWQTINYTLHGG

-95 TIEQQLANNAEVLSI
+95 TIEQQLANNPEVLSI

-122 GGAGLLPQAGT
+122 GGAGLIPLAGT
-133 PEWSTWTKD
+133 PEWSTWYKP

-159 VECAGAVTDTYS
+159 VECAGTITDTYQ

-312 EQWLDAVPLTRR
+312 EQWTAAVPLTRR
-324 TYNSA
+324 TFNSG
-329 TSSYEFPA
+329 TNSYDFIE
-337 VSAPFTVVLAPQA
+337 VTAPFTVVLAPQA
-350 SSELVFGVN
+350 SSELVFGVK
-359 RALIDGGPPA
+359 RESITGPD
-369 TRLPNALYA
+369 NSLYA

-491 EQELATGTGSVALG
+491 DQVLATGTGSVALG
-505 QTLVRSVTIPFN
+505 QTLVRTVEILAN
-517 GPTNPY
+517 APTNPY

-530 HDNKDSQFDLL
+530 HDNKDSRFALL
-541 TGTSAGSLESPTIG
+541 TTTSAGTLESPTIG
-555 RTFSFTFS
+555 RTLSFTFS

-583 YSETITGVHKDP
+583 YAETITGVHKDP